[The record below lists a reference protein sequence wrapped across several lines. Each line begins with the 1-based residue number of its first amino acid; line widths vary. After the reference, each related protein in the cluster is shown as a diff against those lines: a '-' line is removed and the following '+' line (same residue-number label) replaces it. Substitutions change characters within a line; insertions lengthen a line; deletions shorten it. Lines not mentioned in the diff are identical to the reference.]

1 MITLTTALKS
11 LQIIEDKLV
20 EKDSEM
26 KSAIFFESVYKRV
39 CDRVDDDGRKTM
51 LYLNRWFNTKGM
63 EGLKLIQDSKRVNY
77 YTINGGQ
84 FITHV
89 NSSIRRVEC
98 VFFRRHIDTN
108 LLNFTDRCNI
118 IYTYLSKT
126 CGVKQSLELNKKGND
141 LFDQI
146 IKHFS
151 TDEIMNEIF
160 NKSSDEHVER
170 EILLSNIIF
179 QARENGLDAVKRVIK
194 ETENG

>member
-89 NSSIRRVEC
+89 NSSIRRVEG
-98 VFFRRHIDTN
+98 VVFRRHIDTN

-118 IYTYLSKT
+118 IYNYLRKT
-126 CGVKQSLELNKKGND
+126 FGVKQSLELNKKGND

-160 NKSSDEHVER
+160 NKSSDEYVER